1 MAGIG
6 VARLVTLLGEEKAN
20 LTMVIRNFNIRS
32 FHVTKI
38 GRK

>member
-6 VARLVTLLGEEKAN
+6 VARLVTLWEEERAN
-20 LTMVIRNFNIRS
+20 LTMVIRNFNAQS
-32 FHVTKI
+32 LQVKKM